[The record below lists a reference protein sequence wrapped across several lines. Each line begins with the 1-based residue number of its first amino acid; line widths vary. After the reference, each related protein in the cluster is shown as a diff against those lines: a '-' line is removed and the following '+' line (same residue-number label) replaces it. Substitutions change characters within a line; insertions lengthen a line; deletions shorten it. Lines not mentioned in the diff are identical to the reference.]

1 MNGTPTRCLRHDGGP
16 AHAGTLSKLKEMVRA
31 LESGDEPLYELY
43 MSQLVG
49 MREQD
54 LLGSVVKITREL
66 HHAVKD
72 INADESLARVASSD
86 IPDACQRLDYV
97 VRVTEE
103 AAHKTLDLVDHS
115 KMQTDQIK
123 KAMSRVSAARVR
135 VFASNNAAADV
146 QNLMDAISSLEVSVN
161 TGTGHLRANL
171 TDLAQIQEYQDLTGQ
186 IIKRVI
192 RVVRDV
198 ESGLIVL
205 LRSTG
210 SALKAGH
217 AAIAQEEKLE
227 GPAVPGLSVSSSQQ
241 DADALL
247 AELGF

>member
-1 MNGTPTRCLRHDGGP
+1 MTAVIPDSATPVDMPVETRRKVTDLFTRDEIAMLTERSDLMGFYAVGFTWAVIGLTFAALAWASAQPLAVAVPVFALGFVVLAGRH
-16 AHAGTLSKLKEMVRA
+16 
-31 LESGDEPLYELY
+31 
-43 MSQLVG
+43 
-49 MREQD
+49 
-54 LLGSVVKITREL
+54 LGLAIL
-66 HHAVKD
+66 HH
-72 INADESLARVASSD
+72 
-86 IPDACQRLDYV
+86 
-97 VRVTEE
+97 E

-115 KMQTDQIK
+115 KQQTDLIK
-123 KAMSRVSAARVR
+123 KALSRVSAARVR
-135 VFASNNAAADV
+135 VFASNNAPSDV
-146 QNLMDAISSLEVSVN
+146 QNLLDAVGALEVSVN

-198 ESGLIVL
+198 EAGLIVL

-217 AAIAQEEKLE
+217 AALPEEKLE

>member
-1 MNGTPTRCLRHDGGP
+1 MNAQTHDGGP
-16 AHAGTLSKLKEMVRA
+16 LHVGTLSKLKEMVRA

-43 MSQLVG
+43 MSQMMG
-49 MREQD
+49 MHEQN
-54 LLGSVVKITREL
+54 LLGSVVRITREL

-72 INADESLARVASSD
+72 INADESLARVARSE

-97 VRVTEE
+97 VQVSEE

-115 KMQTDQIK
+115 KEQTDLIK
-123 KAMSRVSAARVR
+123 KAMSRVAAARVR
-135 VFASNNAAADV
+135 VYASNNSPSDVENLLDTIAA
-146 QNLMDAISSLEVSVN
+146 LEVSIN
-161 TGTGHLRANL
+161 TGTSHLRSNL
-171 TDLAQIQEYQDLTGQ
+171 TDLAQIQEYQDITGQ

-210 SALKAGH
+210 SALKTG
-217 AAIAQEEKLE
+217 QVSVPSEEKLE
-227 GPAVPGLSVSSSQQ
+227 GPAVPGLSVSSSQK

>member
-1 MNGTPTRCLRHDGGP
+1 MNAVSRDSVPVQV
-16 AHAGTLSKLKEMVRA
+16 GTLSKLKEMIRA

-49 MREQD
+49 MRQEN

-72 INADESLARVASSD
+72 INADDRLARVASSD

-97 VRVTEE
+97 VKMTEE
-103 AAHKTLDLVDHS
+103 AAHKTLDLVDQS
-115 KMQTDQIK
+115 KEQTDQIK
-123 KAMSRVSAARVR
+123 KAMSRVAAARVR
-135 VFASNNAAADV
+135 VYASNSAQADV
-146 QNLMDAISSLEVSVN
+146 DNLLEAISGMEVSVN
-161 TGTGHLRANL
+161 MGTSHLRANL
-171 TDLAQIQEYQDLTGQ
+171 TSLAQIQEYQDLTGQ

-205 LRSTG
+205 LRSAG

-217 AAIAQEEKLE
+217 ISVPHEEALE
-227 GPAVPGLSVSSSQQ
+227 GPAVPGLSVSNSQQ

>member
-1 MNGTPTRCLRHDGGP
+1 VNAHINGGAS
-16 AHAGTLSKLKEMVRA
+16 AHVGTLSKLKEMVRA

-49 MREQD
+49 MREQS

-72 INADESLARVASSD
+72 INADDRLARVASSD

-97 VRVTEE
+97 VKMTEE

-115 KMQTDQIK
+115 KEQTDLIK
-123 KAMSRVSAARVR
+123 KAMARVAAARVR
-135 VFASNNAAADV
+135 VFASANAEVDV
-146 QNLMDAISSLEVSVN
+146 DNLLEAISSMEASVD
-161 TGTGHLRANL
+161 TGTSHLRSNL
-171 TDLAQIQEYQDLTGQ
+171 SNLAQIQEYQDLTGQ

-198 ESGLIVL
+198 EGGLIVL

-217 AAIAQEEKLE
+217 VSVPNEEKLE
-227 GPAVPGLSVSSSQQ
+227 GPAVPGLSISSSQQ

>member
-1 MNGTPTRCLRHDGGP
+1 MNAPTNDNAP
-16 AHAGTLSKLKEMVRA
+16 VHAGTLSKLKEMIRA

-49 MREQD
+49 MREQN

-72 INADESLARVASSD
+72 INADESLARVANSE

-97 VRVTEE
+97 VKVTEE
-103 AAHKTLDLVDHS
+103 AAHKTLDLVDSS
-115 KMQTDQIK
+115 KAQADQIK

-135 VFASNNAAADV
+135 VFASNNNAQDV
-146 QNLMDAISSLEVSVN
+146 QNLLDSISALEVSVN

-217 AAIAQEEKLE
+217 AAGPHEEKLE

>member
-1 MNGTPTRCLRHDGGP
+1 MSAQLKPSVP
-16 AHAGTLSKLKEMVRA
+16 AYSEALPMLKEMVHA
-31 LESGDEPLYELY
+31 LETGDEPLFE
-43 MSQLVG
+43 MHMIQLVG
-49 MREQD
+49 MREQT

-72 INADESLARVASSD
+72 INADDRLAQVASSD

-97 VRVTEE
+97 VQMTEE
-103 AAHKTLDLVDHS
+103 AAHKTLDLVDRS
-115 KMQTDQIK
+115 KEFADQIK
-123 KAMSRVSAARVR
+123 QSTVRMMTAKNLVAAEGAHSTTVLNLLD
-135 VFASNNAAADV
+135 VITAS
-146 QNLMDAISSLEVSVN
+146 DASIN
-161 TGTGHLRANL
+161 GATAQLRGNL
-171 TDLAQIQEYQDLTGQ
+171 TSLAQIQEYQDLTGQ

-198 ESGLIVL
+198 ETGLIVL

-210 SALKAGH
+210 SALKAGQGPAH
-217 AAIAQEEKLE
+217 EEKLE
-227 GPAVPGLSVSSSQQ
+227 GPTVPGLSISTSQQ

>member
-1 MNGTPTRCLRHDGGP
+1 MNAHSRDGGP
-16 AHAGTLSKLKEMVRA
+16 AHLGTLSKLKEMVRA
-31 LESGDEPLYELY
+31 LENGDEPLYELY

-72 INADESLARVASSD
+72 INADDRLARVASSD

-97 VRVTEE
+97 VRMTED
-103 AAHKTLDLVDHS
+103 AAHKTLDLVDQS
-115 KMQTDQIK
+115 KEQTDLIK
-123 KAMSRVSAARVR
+123 KAMSRVAAARVR
-135 VFASNNAAADV
+135 VYASNNAQEDV
-146 QNLMDAISSLEVSVN
+146 FNLLDTITALEISVN
-161 TGTGHLRANL
+161 TGTSHLRSNL
-171 TDLAQIQEYQDLTGQ
+171 TELAQIQEYQDLTGQ

-217 AAIAQEEKLE
+217 VSVPHEEKLE
-227 GPAVPGLSVSSSQQ
+227 GPAVPGLSISSSQQ

>member
-1 MNGTPTRCLRHDGGP
+1 MLHPPTVGDGQYRHALGT
-16 AHAGTLSKLKEMVRA
+16 
-31 LESGDEPLYELY
+31 Y
-43 MSQLVG
+43 
-49 MREQD
+49 
-54 LLGSVVKITREL
+54 
-66 HHAVKD
+66 
-72 INADESLARVASSD
+72 
-86 IPDACQRLDYV
+86 DAKQ
-97 VRVTEE
+97 
-103 AAHKTLDLVDHS
+103 
-115 KMQTDQIK
+115 QTDLIK
-123 KAMSRVSAARVR
+123 KALARVSAARVR
-135 VFASNNAAADV
+135 VFASNNAPADM
-146 QNLMDAISSLEVSVN
+146 QNLLDAVGALEVSVN

-217 AAIAQEEKLE
+217 ATMPEEKLE

>member
-1 MNGTPTRCLRHDGGP
+1 MNAQLKDGGP
-16 AHAGTLSKLKEMVRA
+16 VHAGTLSKLKEMVRA

-43 MSQLVG
+43 MSQLMG
-49 MREQD
+49 LREQT

-72 INADESLARVASSD
+72 INADDRLARVASSD

-97 VRVTEE
+97 VKVTEE

-115 KMQTDQIK
+115 KEQTDMIK
-123 KAMSRVSAARVR
+123 RAMARVSAARVR
-135 VFASNNAAADV
+135 VYASNNSQSDV
-146 QNLMDAISSLEVSVN
+146 ENLLDAISSLEISVN
-161 TGTGHLRANL
+161 TGTSHLRSNL

-217 AAIAQEEKLE
+217 GTASHEEKLE
-227 GPAVPGLSVSSSQQ
+227 GPAVPGLSISSSQQ

>member
-1 MNGTPTRCLRHDGGP
+1 MNAQLKDSGP
-16 AHAGTLSKLKEMVRA
+16 VHAGTLSKLKEMVRA
-31 LESGDEPLYELY
+31 LESGDEPLYEQY
-43 MSQLVG
+43 MSQLMG
-49 MREQD
+49 MREQN

-72 INADESLARVASSD
+72 INADDRLSRVASSD

-97 VRVTEE
+97 VKVTEE
-103 AAHKTLDLVDHS
+103 AAHKTLDLVDNS
-115 KMQTDQIK
+115 KEQTDMIK
-123 KAMSRVSAARVR
+123 RAMARVSAARVR
-135 VFASNNAAADV
+135 SHASNNSPSDV
-146 QNLMDAISSLEVSVN
+146 ENLLDAISSLEVSID
-161 TGTGHLRANL
+161 TGTGHLRSNL
-171 TDLAQIQEYQDLTGQ
+171 TNLAQIQEYQDLTGQ

-192 RVVRDV
+192 GVVRDV

-217 AAIAQEEKLE
+217 ASSSHEEKLE
-227 GPAVPGLSVSSSQQ
+227 GPAVPGLSISSSQQ

>member
-1 MNGTPTRCLRHDGGP
+1 MNALLKESVPMQI
-16 AHAGTLSKLKEMVRA
+16 GTLSKLKEMVRA

-49 MREQD
+49 MREQN

-72 INADESLARVASSD
+72 INADDRLSRVASSD

-97 VRVTEE
+97 VKVTEE
-103 AAHKTLDLVDHS
+103 AAHKTLDLVDQS
-115 KMQTDQIK
+115 KEQTDQIK

-135 VFASNNAAADV
+135 VYASNNAKADV
-146 QNLMDAISSLEVSVN
+146 DNLLEAISGMEVSVN
-161 TGTGHLRANL
+161 MGTSHLRSNL
-171 TDLAQIQEYQDLTGQ
+171 TELAQIQEYQDLTGQ

-198 ESGLIVL
+198 ESGLIEM

-217 AAIAQEEKLE
+217 VSMPHEEKLE

>member
-1 MNGTPTRCLRHDGGP
+1 MNAEARLSASTRV
-16 AHAGTLSKLKEMVRA
+16 GTLSKLKEMVHA
-31 LESGDEPLYELY
+31 LESGDEPLFELY

-49 MREQD
+49 IREQD

-72 INADESLARVASSD
+72 INADDRLARVASSD

-97 VRVTEE
+97 VKMTEE

-115 KMQTDQIK
+115 KEQTDLIK
-123 KAMSRVSAARVR
+123 KAMARVSAARVR
-135 VFASNNAAADV
+135 VFASNNAEADV
-146 QNLMDAISSLEVSVN
+146 NNLLEAISSMEASVN
-161 TGTGHLRANL
+161 VGTGHLRANL

-198 ESGLIVL
+198 EDGLIVL

-210 SALKAGH
+210 SAMKAGH
-217 AAIAQEEKLE
+217 ISMPSEEKLE

>member
-1 MNGTPTRCLRHDGGP
+1 MSAQIKDSSLTHI
-16 AHAGTLSKLKEMVRA
+16 GTLSKLREMVRA
-31 LESGDEPLYELY
+31 LENGDVPLYEMY

-49 MREQD
+49 TREQA

-72 INADESLARVASSD
+72 INADDRLTRVANSE
-86 IPDACQRLDYV
+86 IPEACQRLDYV
-97 VRVTEE
+97 VQMTEE

-115 KMQTDQIK
+115 KDLTDQIK
-123 KAMSRVSAARVR
+123 KATLRVAAGKVR
-135 VFASNNAAADV
+135 AYASGNAPGDV
-146 QNLMDAISSLEVSVN
+146 VNLLDSVDAMESIVN
-161 TGTGHLRANL
+161 GATQQLRGNL
-171 TDLAQIQEYQDLTGQ
+171 TSLAQIQEYQDITGQ

-192 RVVRDV
+192 QIVRDV

-210 SALKAGH
+210 SVPGVVRP
-217 AAIAQEEKLE
+217 AAQNEVKLA
-227 GPAVPGLSVSSSQQ
+227 GPAVPGVSISNSQQ

>member
-1 MNGTPTRCLRHDGGP
+1 MNSTVSDGGP
-16 AHAGTLSKLKEMVRA
+16 IHVGTLSKLKEMVHA

-43 MSQLVG
+43 MSQLVS

-72 INADESLARVASSD
+72 INSDDRLARVASSD

-97 VRVTEE
+97 VKVTEE

-115 KMQTDQIK
+115 KDQTDLIK

-135 VFASNNAAADV
+135 VYASNSAPVDV
-146 QNLMDAISSLEVSVN
+146 ENLLDAISGLEVSVN

-217 AAIAQEEKLE
+217 ASVPHEEKLE
-227 GPAVPGLSVSSSQQ
+227 GPAVPGLSVSNSQQ

>member
-1 MNGTPTRCLRHDGGP
+1 MSAQLRP
-16 AHAGTLSKLKEMVRA
+16 CAPVHAETLTMLLEMVRA
-31 LESGDEPLYELY
+31 LENGDESLYEMH
-43 MSQLVG
+43 MSQLVS
-49 MREQD
+49 MREQA

-72 INADESLARVASSD
+72 INADDRLAMVASSD

-97 VRVTEE
+97 VKMTEE
-103 AAHKTLDLVDHS
+103 AAHKTLDLVDRS
-115 KMQTDQIK
+115 KELTDQIRK
-123 KAMSRVSAARVR
+123 STAHVAAAKVR
-135 VFASNNAAADV
+135 VFANENVSKDVLGLADAV
-146 QNLMDAISSLEVSVN
+146 TALEESVGSS
-161 TGTGHLRANL
+161 TAKLRGNL
-171 TDLAQIQEYQDLTGQ
+171 TELAQIQEYQDITGQ

-192 RVVRDV
+192 GVVRDV

-217 AAIAQEEKLE
+217 AAAPQEDKLE
-227 GPAVPGLSVSSSQQ
+227 GPAVPGLSISSSQQ